1 MIFLVFYIVPLYS
14 KLCCKW
20 RAVNDHIDGHYE
32 LHLLIFKRRNES
44 SYYEAYKR
52 LLTPHVSCIPSKRKI
67 LSSSHSLF
75 LFLSLSQHFFPLI
88 SFSPLYIYIIKV
100 IHSHLYSYLS
110 HVYSHFTTNLT
121 FYPSNLLTNDSSP
134 HSWTLQ
140 NLSHVFVKFIWKY
153 VYFLKFNVSP
163 TLIFFIIS
171 TIILSFSHSNTFADN
186 VLIMIHD
193 VMVN

>member
-32 LHLLIFKRRNES
+32 LHLLIFKMRNES

-52 LLTPHVSCIPSKRKI
+52 LLTPHVSYIPSKRNI
-67 LSSSHSLF
+67 FSSSHSLSFILSTF
-75 LFLSLSQHFFPLI
+75 LFFDFFFPH
-88 SFSPLYIYIIKV
+88 IIKV
-100 IHSHLYSYLS
+100 IHSHLYFYLS